1 MFDRR
6 KPVIPQHQKK
16 LRNYCHLSTT
26 QIHKR
31 DLCTEIHIENAREFG
46 MGRGRGGG
54 GSGDTVT
61 RGRGIQISDAGV
73 SLGFDSIQTE
83 RMEYK
88 LRRSRSR
95 NLNCS
100 GILLMLVYKS

>member
-31 DLCTEIHIENAREFG
+31 DLCTEIHIENAYEFG
-46 MGRGRGGG
+46 MGRGGGGG
-54 GSGDTVT
+54 GSGD
-61 RGRGIQISDAGV
+61 AGTQ
-73 SLGFDSIQTE
+73 GEGIQTE
-83 RMEYK
+83 RIEPTFSR
-88 LRRSRSR
+88 LRSR

-100 GILLMLVYKS
+100 GILLMLAHKS